1 VCRSKLDGKAPEGSD
16 YANYF
21 CTYAYLYHQVITA
34 DQAAQRDSP
43 DTACYVYVLF
53 TLSVW
58 PAMPCRHCAADRLD
72 VIWRCSHS
80 SAQSSGLLWKRIL
93 NRAAAAVVSVDRTRA
108 TADTDLH
115 TALAGWLVWL
125 C

>member
-1 VCRSKLDGKAPEGSD
+1 MCRSKLDGKAPEGSD

-34 DQAAQRDSP
+34 DQAAQHDSP

-53 TLSVW
+53 TLFVW
-58 PAMPCRHCAADRLD
+58 PALPCRRCASNRLD

-80 SAQSSGLLWKRIL
+80 SVQSSGVLWKRRL
-93 NRAAAAVVSVDRTRA
+93 NHAAAAVESVDHTRA
-108 TADTDLH
+108 TAD
-115 TALAGWLVWL
+115 AGVHASPMHGL